1 MNRLHR
7 LDQDFSRWLRAHPVP
22 AVVVTAALLFVM
34 TVSVP
39 ESVRADID
47 SAPAWVSW
55 VALGFMV
62 WTPVTLLVLPRAM
75 GRPPGEA
82 LGVLWAVCVAP
93 GVIGFGAVM
102 SGAWSWLAGVGFMVS
117 VVAMVAV
124 MWWGRATS

>member
-7 LDQDFSRWLRAHPVP
+7 FDQDFSRWLLAHPVP

-75 GRPPGEA
+75 GRSPSEA
-82 LGVLWAVCVAP
+82 LGVLWAACVAP

-102 SGAWSWLAGVGFMVS
+102 SGAWYWVAGTGSIVS
-117 VVAMVAV
+117 VV
-124 MWWGRATS
+124 